1 MHSIL
6 QDVRF
11 GLRALL
17 RQPGFT
23 AVAVLTLGLGL
34 GATSAIFSVFRA
46 VLLAPLPYD
55 QPERHVMIWSRWTG
69 WDKTW
74 VSSAEARDYDTN
86 ARLLGTVAAWDTGR
100 VSLTGGGEP
109 ERIGAAS
116 VTANILEALGARPLY
131 GRGFAPTDDDSG
143 QGALVVLLGH
153 GLFERRFGGDPSV
166 LGKTIQIDGTGY
178 EVIGVMPPGFRLP
191 TDYREDFAEPS
202 ELYAP
207 LVLPTDPND
216 RGNHGL
222 YAAATLAP
230 GATIAQVNTELK
242 AMTTEWTRQ
251 GLYPEAIRFEAFA
264 VSLADEI
271 LGPVT
276 PALLLVSAA
285 TLFLLLIA
293 CANVANLLLARAE
306 SRRRELA
313 VRCALGAG
321 RFRLLRPILAETLLL
336 SCGGGLLGLG
346 IAFAGVRLLAGSS
359 LAAIPRAQEARVD
372 AAVLGFAAL
381 AAILTALL
389 CSIVPALRASRVD
402 LTDSLKDG
410 AGSVTIG
417 RERQRSRS
425 ALVVAEMALAV
436 VLLVS
441 AGLALRSLWAL
452 RQVRLGFDPEHV
464 LTLRLA
470 LPQASYE
477 NDAKVEGFYRDLVER
492 VRALPGVER
501 AGIVRALPLA
511 TTIGDWGLT
520 IDGYVATPGNNAKGD
535 WQVVS
540 DGAFEALGER
550 LVAGRFF
557 TRADTADAMPVAI
570 VNETMAKRYWKG
582 GEALG
587 GRIKMGSNA
596 ERPWV
601 TVVGIVGDEQHNGI
615 GATVKEK
622 FYRPH
627 AQFAMA
633 GALFAPRDMTL
644 VVRTPADPLA
654 VFPAVRG
661 AIAAIDPALPVA
673 SVRRMTEVVS
683 GAIAAPRFTGWLLGL
698 FAATA
703 LTLAAVGI
711 YGVLSYLVTQR
722 TREIG
727 LRIAVGARRGEVMTL
742 VLRRGLGLALAGV
755 GVGLALALLA
765 GRLMEGILYGI
776 PARDPATFLSVPLLL
791 TAVAFAASLV
801 PALRATRV
809 DPIVAL
815 RAE

>member
-6 QDVRF
+6 QDIRF
-11 GLRALL
+11 GLRGLI

-46 VLLAPLPYD
+46 VLLSPLPYE
-55 QPERHVMIWSRWTG
+55 QPDRHVMIWSRWTG
-69 WDKTW
+69 WEKTW
-74 VSSAEARDYDTN
+74 VSSAEARDYGSD
-86 ARLLGTVAAWDTGR
+86 ARLLRDVAAWSTDR
-100 VSLTGGGEP
+100 VNLTGSGEP
-109 ERIGAAS
+109 ERVGAGQ
-116 VTANILEALGARPLY
+116 VTANLLDALGAKPLI
-131 GRGFAPTDDDSG
+131 GHGFSPADDDSG
-143 QGALVVLLGH
+143 QGAPVVLLGH
-153 GLFERRFGGDPSV
+153 GLWTRRFGADPAV
-166 LGKTIQIDGTGY
+166 LGRTILLDGRGY
-178 EVIGVMPPGFRLP
+178 EVIGVMPAGFRLP

-202 ELYAP
+202 ELWTP
-207 LVLPTDPND
+207 LVLDTDPND
-216 RGNHGL
+216 RGNHSY

-230 GATIAQVNTELK
+230 GATVAQVNAELK
-242 AMTTEWTRQ
+242 GMTTAWTKQ
-251 GLYPEAIRFEAFA
+251 GLYPEPMRFEAFA
-264 VSLADEI
+264 VTFADEI

-276 PALLLVSAA
+276 PALVLVSAA

-313 VRCALGAG
+313 VRSALGAG
-321 RFRLLRPILAETLLL
+321 RFRLLRPLLAETLLL
-336 SCGGGLLGLG
+336 ASGGGLLGLI
-346 IAFAGVRLLAGSS
+346 IAFAGVRVLAGSS

-372 AAVLGFAAL
+372 ASVLGFAAL
-381 AAILTALL
+381 AAILTALA
-389 CSIVPALRASRVD
+389 CSVVPALRASRVD

-417 RERQRSRS
+417 RDRQRSRS

-464 LTLRLA
+464 LTMRLA

-477 NDAKVEGFYRDLVER
+477 TDAKVETFYRDLVER
-492 VRALPGVER
+492 VRTLPGVKQ
-501 AGIVRALPLA
+501 AGIVRSLPLA
-511 TTIGDWGLT
+511 ATIGDWGL
-520 IDGYVATPGNNAKGD
+520 DVEGYVEAPGTNAKGD

-557 TRADTADAMPVAI
+557 TAADQADGMPVAV
-570 VNETMAKRYWKG
+570 VNETMAKTYWKDG
-582 GEALG
+582 DALG
-587 GRIKMGSNA
+587 GHIRMGSDSA
-596 ERPWV
+596 RPWI

-615 GATVKEK
+615 GTTVKEK

-627 AQFAMA
+627 AQFAM
-633 GALFAPRDMTL
+633 GGVLFAPRDMTL
-644 VVRTPADPLA
+644 VVRTQADPLG
-654 VFPAVRG
+654 VWPAVRA
-661 AIAAIDPALPVA
+661 AIARIDPALPVA

-711 YGVLSYLVTQR
+711 YGVLSYLVSQR

-727 LRIAVGARRGEVMTL
+727 LRIAVGARRGEVMRL
-742 VLRRGLGLALAGV
+742 VLRRGLGLSLLGV
-755 GVGLALALLA
+755 AVGLGAALLA

-776 PARDPATFLSVPLLL
+776 PARDPLTFLAVPLLL
-791 TAVAFAASLV
+791 TAVAFAASLI

-809 DPIVAL
+809 DPIIAL